1 MKEKDRILKK
11 IEDDNS
17 RPVLFSESKGG
28 SESQLRLLFK
38 FVPDKCFKNI
48 NLILNNTDERLI
60 DSEKINILWVHHF
73 INQKEVQ
80 NLSNKNYLDKIDHF
94 VFNSNWNFE
103 HHQHKFKIPLNKSI
117 VIRNAIEKIHSTKKP
132 KDKINLIYHTTPWR
146 GLNVLISAYK
156 KLNQK
161 NVELNIC
168 SSTMVYG
175 KKFHSNFE
183 PKFKHIIDEC
193 KKLKNA
199 KYHGFVEHPN
209 LIKLLQNM
217 HIFSYP
223 SVWPETSCIAAI
235 EAMAAGCEVV
245 TTKLGALHETC
256 SPFGKFVNFN
266 NNLNILEKVFLE
278 SLEESIQNFWSEE
291 NQKKL
296 DKQKEEINK
305 LYSWDVRKN
314 EWIDFLTKI
323 NN

>member
-1 MKEKDRILKK
+1 MKEKERIINK
-11 IEDDNS
+11 IENDVT
-17 RPVLFSESKGG
+17 RPVLFSESMGG

-38 FVPDKCFKNI
+38 YVPDEYFKNI

-60 DSEKINILWVHHF
+60 DDKRINILWVHHF
-73 INQKEVQ
+73 TNQKEVQ
-80 NLSNKNYLDKIDHF
+80 NLKNKNYIDKIDYL

-103 HHQHKFKIPLNKSI
+103 QHKLKFNVPQKKSI
-117 VIRNAIEKIHSTKKP
+117 VIKNAIENIQSAEKP

-146 GLNVLISAYK
+146 GLNVLIGAYK
-156 KLNQK
+156 KLNIK
-161 NVELNIC
+161 DVELNIC

-199 KYHGFVEHPN
+199 KYHGFVEHAN
-209 LIKLLQNM
+209 LIELLKKM

-223 SVWPETSCIAAI
+223 SIWPETSCIAAM
-235 EAMAAGCEVV
+235 EAMATGCEVV
-245 TTKLGALHETC
+245 TTNLGALKETC
-256 SPFGKFVNFN
+256 SPYGKFVNFN
-266 NNLNILEKVFLE
+266 NNLYILEKTFLE
-278 SLEESIQNFWSEE
+278 SLEESIKSFWSDE

-305 LYSWDVRKN
+305 LYSWDIRKN
-314 EWIDFLTKI
+314 EWINFLKKI
-323 NN
+323 NS

>member
-1 MKEKDRILKK
+1 MKEKERIINK
-11 IEDDNS
+11 IENDVT
-17 RPVLFSESKGG
+17 RPVLFSESRGG

-38 FVPDKCFKNI
+38 YVPDEYFKNI

-60 DSEKINILWVHHF
+60 DDKRINILWVHHF
-73 INQKEVQ
+73 TNQKEVQ
-80 NLSNKNYLDKIDHF
+80 NLKNKNYIDKIDYL

-103 HHQHKFKIPLNKSI
+103 QHKLKFNVPQKKSI
-117 VIRNAIEKIHSTKKP
+117 VIKNAIENIQSAEKP

-146 GLNVLISAYK
+146 GLNVLIGAYK
-156 KLNQK
+156 KLNIK
-161 NVELNIC
+161 DVELNIC

-199 KYHGFVEHPN
+199 KYHGFVEHTN
-209 LIKLLQNM
+209 LIKLLQKM

-223 SVWPETSCIAAI
+223 SIWPETSCIAAM

-245 TTKLGALHETC
+245 TTNLGALKETC
-256 SPFGKFVNFN
+256 SPYGKFVNFN
-266 NNLNILEKVFLE
+266 NNLYILEKTFLE
-278 SLEESIQNFWSEE
+278 SLEESIKSFWSDE

-305 LYSWDVRKN
+305 LYSWDIRKN
-314 EWIDFLTKI
+314 EWINFLKKI
-323 NN
+323 NS

>member
-1 MKEKDRILKK
+1 MKEKERIINK
-11 IEDDNS
+11 IENDVT
-17 RPVLFSESKGG
+17 RPVLFSESRGG

-38 FVPDKCFKNI
+38 YVPDEYFKNI

-60 DSEKINILWVHHF
+60 DDKRINILWVHHF
-73 INQKEVQ
+73 TNQKEVQ
-80 NLSNKNYLDKIDHF
+80 NLKNKNYIDKIDYL

-103 HHQHKFKIPLNKSI
+103 QHKLKFNVPQKKSI
-117 VIRNAIEKIHSTKKP
+117 VIKNAIENIQSAEKP

-146 GLNVLISAYK
+146 GLNVLIGAYK
-156 KLNQK
+156 KLNIK
-161 NVELNIC
+161 DVELNIC

-199 KYHGFVEHPN
+199 KYHGFVEHAN
-209 LIKLLQNM
+209 LIKLLQKM

-223 SVWPETSCIAAI
+223 SIWPETSCIAAM

-245 TTKLGALHETC
+245 TTNLGALKETC
-256 SPFGKFVNFN
+256 SPYGKFVNFN
-266 NNLNILEKVFLE
+266 NNLYILEKTFLE
-278 SLEESIQNFWSEE
+278 SLEESIKSFWSDE

-296 DKQKEEINK
+296 DKQKKEINK
-305 LYSWDVRKN
+305 LYSWDIRKN
-314 EWIDFLTKI
+314 EWINFLKKI
-323 NN
+323 NS

>member
-1 MKEKDRILKK
+1 MKEKERIINK
-11 IEDDNS
+11 IENDVT
-17 RPVLFSESKGG
+17 RPVLFSESMGG

-38 FVPDKCFKNI
+38 YVPDEYFKNI

-60 DSEKINILWVHHF
+60 DDKRINILWVHHF
-73 INQKEVQ
+73 TNQKEVQ
-80 NLSNKNYLDKIDHF
+80 NLKNKNYIDKIDYL

-103 HHQHKFKIPLNKSI
+103 QHKLKFNVPQKKSI
-117 VIRNAIEKIHSTKKP
+117 VIKNAIENIQSAEKP

-146 GLNVLISAYK
+146 GLNVLIGAYK
-156 KLNQK
+156 KLNIK
-161 NVELNIC
+161 DVELNIC

-199 KYHGFVEHPN
+199 KYHGFVEHTN
-209 LIKLLQNM
+209 LIKLLQKM

-223 SVWPETSCIAAI
+223 SIWPETSCIAAM
-235 EAMAAGCEVV
+235 EAMATGCEVV
-245 TTKLGALHETC
+245 TTNLGALKETC
-256 SPFGKFVNFN
+256 SPYGKFVNFN
-266 NNLNILEKVFLE
+266 NNLYILEKTFLE
-278 SLEESIQNFWSEE
+278 SLEESIKSFWSDE

-305 LYSWDVRKN
+305 LYSWDIRKN
-314 EWIDFLTKI
+314 EWINFLKKI
-323 NN
+323 NS

>member
-1 MKEKDRILKK
+1 MKEKERIINK
-11 IEDDNS
+11 IENDVT
-17 RPVLFSESKGG
+17 RPVLFSESRGG

-38 FVPDKCFKNI
+38 YVPDEYFKNI

-60 DSEKINILWVHHF
+60 DDKRINILWVHHF
-73 INQKEVQ
+73 TNQKEVQ
-80 NLSNKNYLDKIDHF
+80 NLKNKNYIDKIDYL

-103 HHQHKFKIPLNKSI
+103 QHKLKFNVPQKKSI
-117 VIRNAIEKIHSTKKP
+117 VIKNAIENIQSAEKP

-146 GLNVLISAYK
+146 GLNVLIGAYK
-156 KLNQK
+156 KLNIK
-161 NVELNIC
+161 DVELNIC

-193 KKLKNA
+193 KKLKYA
-199 KYHGFVEHPN
+199 KYHGFVEHTN
-209 LIKLLQNM
+209 LIKLLQKM

-223 SVWPETSCIAAI
+223 SIWPETSCIAAM

-245 TTKLGALHETC
+245 TTNLGALKETC
-256 SPFGKFVNFN
+256 SPYGKFVNFN
-266 NNLNILEKVFLE
+266 NNLYILEKTFLE
-278 SLEESIQNFWSEE
+278 SLEESIKSFWSDE

-296 DKQKEEINK
+296 DKQKKEINK
-305 LYSWDVRKN
+305 LYSWDIRKN
-314 EWIDFLTKI
+314 EWIDFLTKT

>member
-1 MKEKDRILKK
+1 MKEKERIINK
-11 IEDDNS
+11 IENDVT
-17 RPVLFSESKGG
+17 RPVLFSESMGG

-38 FVPDKCFKNI
+38 YVPDEYFKNI

-60 DSEKINILWVHHF
+60 DDKRINILWVHHF
-73 INQKEVQ
+73 TNQKEVQ
-80 NLSNKNYLDKIDHF
+80 NLKNKNYIDKIDYL

-103 HHQHKFKIPLNKSI
+103 QHKLKFNVPQKKSI
-117 VIRNAIEKIHSTKKP
+117 VIKNAIENIQSAEKP

-146 GLNVLISAYK
+146 GLNVLIGAYK
-156 KLNQK
+156 KLNIK
-161 NVELNIC
+161 DVELNIC

-199 KYHGFVEHPN
+199 KYHGFVEHTN
-209 LIKLLQNM
+209 LIELLKKM

-223 SVWPETSCIAAI
+223 SIWPETSCIAAM
-235 EAMAAGCEVV
+235 EAMATGCEVV
-245 TTKLGALHETC
+245 TTNLGALKETC
-256 SPFGKFVNFN
+256 SPYGKFVNFN
-266 NNLNILEKVFLE
+266 NNLYILEKTFLE
-278 SLEESIQNFWSEE
+278 SLEESIKSFWSDE

-305 LYSWDVRKN
+305 LYSWDIRKN
-314 EWIDFLTKI
+314 EWIDFLTKT

>member
-1 MKEKDRILKK
+1 MKEKERIINK
-11 IEDDNS
+11 IENDVT
-17 RPVLFSESKGG
+17 RPVLFSESRGG

-38 FVPDKCFKNI
+38 YVPDEYFKNI

-60 DSEKINILWVHHF
+60 DDKRINILWVHHF
-73 INQKEVQ
+73 TNQKEVQ
-80 NLSNKNYLDKIDHF
+80 NLKNKNYIDKIDYLI
-94 VFNSNWNFE
+94 FNSNWNFE
-103 HHQHKFKIPLNKSI
+103 QHKLKFNVPQKKSI
-117 VIRNAIEKIHSTKKP
+117 VIKNAIENIQSAEKP

-146 GLNVLISAYK
+146 GLNVLIGAYK
-156 KLNQK
+156 KLNIK
-161 NVELNIC
+161 DVELNIC

-199 KYHGFVEHPN
+199 KYHGFVEHTN
-209 LIKLLQNM
+209 LIKLLQKM

-223 SVWPETSCIAAI
+223 SIWPETSCIAAM

-245 TTKLGALHETC
+245 TTNLGALKETC
-256 SPFGKFVNFN
+256 SPYGKFVNFN
-266 NNLNILEKVFLE
+266 NNLYILEKTFLE
-278 SLEESIQNFWSEE
+278 SLEESIKSFWSDE

-305 LYSWDVRKN
+305 LYSWDIRKN
-314 EWIDFLTKI
+314 EWINFLKKI
-323 NN
+323 NS